1 MIWYLYS
8 HYCDPCKKFRS
19 QHAGMRRPHVCLI
32 VIIIFVLVHW
42 KCPLCML
49 DQPVGKSNIIEVQG
63 ELHPEHFPLTERACI
78 YLSKN
83 KQITL
88 DNNNIGLILKAWN
101 KYRFKPSLH
110 R

>member
-1 MIWYLYS
+1 MIWYVYS
-8 HYCDPCKKFRS
+8 HYCEPCKIFHP
-19 QHAGMRRPHVCLI
+19 QHAGVHRPHVCLI

-88 DNNNIGLILKAWN
+88 TTVI
-101 KYRFKPSLH
+101 
-110 R
+110 